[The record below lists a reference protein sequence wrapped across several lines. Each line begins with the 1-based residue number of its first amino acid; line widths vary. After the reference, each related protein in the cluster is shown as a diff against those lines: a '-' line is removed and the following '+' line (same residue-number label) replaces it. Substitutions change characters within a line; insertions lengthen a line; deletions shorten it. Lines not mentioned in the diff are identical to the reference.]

1 VTTTHALFAVKV
13 QREGE
18 QWCCWIGRSQIIFG
32 SAERSRSCHRRD
44 AEQRTRNCSNRG
56 TGSELRISDA
66 GAQTPIVS
74 GGPVGRAKVSLSRS
88 RVFVSQV
95 RRKFDLRHTL
105 FLQLLY
111 PVIVII
117 RDCRGERH
125 RSGHSDLS

>member
-1 VTTTHALFAVKV
+1 MTTTHALLAVKV

-66 GAQTPIVS
+66 GAQTRIVS
-74 GGPVGRAKVSLSRS
+74 GGLVGRAKVSLSR
-88 RVFVSQV
+88 
-95 RRKFDLRHTL
+95 DLNYMAGARIPEIAVGTL
-105 FLQLLY
+105 
-111 PVIVII
+111 IT
-117 RDCRGERH
+117 ERPPH
-125 RSGHSDLS
+125 RTERAPFGHSAPTSGT

>member
-1 VTTTHALFAVKV
+1 MVFAAM
-13 QREGE
+13 Q
-18 QWCCWIGRSQIIFG
+18 F
-32 SAERSRSCHRRD
+32 D
-44 AEQRTRNCSNRG
+44 EQRTRNCSNRG
-56 TGSELRISDA
+56 TGSELRTSDA
-66 GAQTPIVS
+66 GAQTRIVS